1 MTATRPAKI
10 MRMAAPAAIF
20 VLLPGIALAAVCDKG
35 SLNLADHVA
44 ALDQWLRSIDDG
56 DQYRKFFT
64 PDALITGGI
73 LVWLI
78 FSNGIRSTLAAAVW
92 FLGLAGYH
100 AFAYFSI
107 DLADPWYQ
115 AAIKE
120 GCVEPTSRFILSNL
134 GFAVIAGL
142 LTWQRLRR
150 QKTD

>member
-1 MTATRPAKI
+1 MTGTRFAKI

-20 VLLPGIALAAVCDKG
+20 VLLPGMALAEVCDKG
-35 SLNLADHVA
+35 SLNLADHVT

-56 DQYRKFFT
+56 EQYRKFFT
-64 PDALITGGI
+64 PDAWITGGI
-73 LVWLI
+73 LLWLI
-78 FSNGIRSTLAAAVW
+78 FSNGIRSTLVAAAW
-92 FLGLAGYH
+92 FLGLAAYH

-107 DLADPWYQ
+107 DLMDPWYQ

-120 GCVEPTSRFILSNL
+120 GCVEPTPRIILSNL

-150 QKTD
+150 QKMS